1 MSDLNQQIGNL
12 RAQQASAWVNVL
24 AKPDGAKPN
33 SDQHPAFVAWLK
45 ESPLNV
51 REFLLAYSIEQ
62 TLDQLDSQRRFNID
76 ALLAQI
82 NPRVA
87 NLPLADA
94 AVRRSASMQRTIH
107 RKRLFKIAAGIATIG
122 LIGWWVLFER
132 QSNWQEFATG
142 TGEQRAL
149 QLEDG
154 SVVHLNAH
162 SRIALSF
169 SATARDIKLL
179 EGEALFEVHHDAQR
193 PFRVFTRD
201 AVIRDI
207 GTRFNVHSRSDGVKV
222 AVIEGSI
229 ELTAVPTATI
239 TPALISSAETQTP
252 ISNKR
257 AASHILIADQE
268 AQIDRHGVVTVG
280 TVADIADATAWWQ
293 RRLIYRKET
302 LAHIAEDFNRYNR
315 RHIRLEGDEVMQRAY
330 TGVFDADDPDSLAQ
344 VLASDP
350 ELRVERLADN
360 TIVIRTR

>member
-12 RAQQASAWVNVL
+12 RAQQASAWVSAL
-24 AKPDGAKPN
+24 AKPD
-33 SDQHPAFVAWLK
+33 SDQHRTFVAWLK

-62 TLDQLDSQRRFNID
+62 TLDQLDSQRRID
-76 ALLAQI
+76 IDSLLAQI
-82 NPRVA
+82 NPRVTR
-87 NLPLADA
+87 LPIGTTP
-94 AVRRSASMQRTIH
+94 RQPESIQRTTH
-107 RKRLFKIAAGIATIG
+107 RKWLFKIAAGIATIG
-122 LIGWWVLFER
+122 LIGWWVLFQR
-132 QSNWQEFATG
+132 QANWEEFTTG

-162 SRIALSF
+162 SRIALNF
-169 SATARDIKLL
+169 SATARDVKLI

-222 AVIEGSI
+222 AVIEGSV
-229 ELTAVPTATI
+229 ELTTVPTATI
-239 TPALISSAETQTP
+239 TPASISSVEPQTP
-252 ISNKR
+252 ITNKHP
-257 AASHILIADQE
+257 ASHILIADQE
-268 AQIDRHGVVTVG
+268 AQVDRNGIVTVG
-280 TVADIADATAWWQ
+280 AVADISDATAWWQ
-293 RRLIYRKET
+293 RRLVYRKET
-302 LAHIAEDFNRYNR
+302 LAHIVEDFNRYNR
-315 RHIRLEGDEVMQRAY
+315 RRIRLQDDAVMLRSY

-350 ELRVERLADN
+350 ELLVERLADN
-360 TIVIRTR
+360 TIVVRTR